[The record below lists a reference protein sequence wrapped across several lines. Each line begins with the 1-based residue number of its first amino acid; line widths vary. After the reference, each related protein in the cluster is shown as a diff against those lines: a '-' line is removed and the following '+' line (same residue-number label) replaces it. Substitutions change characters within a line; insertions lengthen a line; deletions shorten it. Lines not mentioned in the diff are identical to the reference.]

1 MIAINVAGQK
11 RTFTVHVP
19 AMLNAQASV
28 PLVVMLHGGGGT
40 ARAAMWETGWAA
52 KADHEGFIAVFP
64 DALARDPARP
74 ASFGANPQLWN
85 DGSGRFY
92 PAQSPVDDV
101 GFIAAMLDDLG
112 RRYTIDARRVY
123 VSGFSNGASM
133 AFRLGAA
140 LPDRIAAIAPVAG
153 ALWNDPVKLARPVSM
168 LYITGNADPLNPI
181 AGGVPRLLGGTG
193 GTGDVVRAKP
203 KPPVR
208 DSIRQWA
215 NALGCMAAPPAV
227 ADADGICT
235 ETHSRCAGD
244 SEVVYIEIDG
254 QGHTWA
260 GGRSLLPARLVGAGS
275 NRIAAND
282 VIWDFFRRHVRSP

>member
-19 AMLNAQASV
+19 AMLNARASV

-153 ALWNDPVKLARPVSM
+153 ALWKDPVKLARPVSM

-193 GTGDVVRAKP
+193 DVARAKP

-215 NALGCMAAPPAV
+215 NALGCTAAPPAV
-227 ADADGICT
+227 ADADGMHT